1 MKRLAALLTLVL
13 MGCSTSAPSIDHQ
26 SIDHLVTISKALLPV
41 GSSIP
46 ANNAGVGTNLAGDRV
61 STLDSTR
68 IVSLANGAAESL
80 VAMGLGDH
88 LVGRDIASTFPEVA
102 KVPVV
107 AMGHQVSAEK
117 VLATSPTIVIVDAS
131 TGPKSA
137 LQQIASTGVSV
148 VVIPEAWTV
157 TTAHDRML
165 ALGKAVGAEDV
176 ARGLLQDIPKFSIAP
191 SPRVI
196 FLYLRGPSSIYLLG
210 GKGSG
215 ADQVITLA
223 GGLDAGAVLS
233 DKPFAPITA
242 ETIAQANP
250 DLILVMTKGLASVG
264 GVKGLIALPGVA
276 QTSAG
281 KNRRVVAVDDS
292 LLLSF
297 GPRLPDLVKQINS
310 AMVTVMK

>member
-1 MKRLAALLTLVL
+1 MKRMAILLSLLLV
-13 MGCSTSAPSIDHQ
+13 GCSASEPSA
-26 SIDHLVTISKALLPV
+26 DHLVTISKAVLPV
-41 GSSIP
+41 GAAISP
-46 ANNAGVGTNLAGDRV
+46 NQMGVGRDLAGARV
-61 STLDSTR
+61 SQLDSTR
-68 IVSLANGAAESL
+68 IVALANGAAESL
-80 VAMGLGDH
+80 VALGFGDH

-137 LQQIASTGVSV
+137 LEQIASTGVSV

-157 TTAHDRML
+157 AAANDRLL
-165 ALGKAVGAEDV
+165 ALGKVVGAEEAARTLLSDV
-176 ARGLLQDIPKFSIAP
+176 PKLTISP

-223 GGLDAGAVLS
+223 GGVDTGASLS
-233 DKPFAPITA
+233 NKPFAPITA

-250 DLILVMTKGLASVG
+250 DLILVMTKGLESVG
-264 GVKGLIALPGVA
+264 GVKGLIALPGVS

-281 KNRRVVAVDDS
+281 KNRRVIAVDDS

-297 GPRLPDLVKQINS
+297 GPRLPDLIKQINA

>member
-1 MKRLAALLTLVL
+1 
-13 MGCSTSAPSIDHQ
+13 
-26 SIDHLVTISKALLPV
+26 
-41 GSSIP
+41 
-46 ANNAGVGTNLAGDRV
+46 
-61 STLDSTR
+61 
-68 IVSLANGAAESL
+68 
-80 VAMGLGDH
+80 
-88 LVGRDIASTFPEVA
+88 
-102 KVPVV
+102 
-107 AMGHQVSAEK
+107 MGHQVSAEK
-117 VLATSPTIVIVDAS
+117 VLATSPTVVIVDAS

-157 TTAHDRML
+157 AAANDRLL
-165 ALGKAVGAEDV
+165 ALGKAVGAEEAARTLLSDV
-176 ARGLLQDIPKFSIAP
+176 PQLTISP

-215 ADQVITLA
+215 ADQVISLA
-223 GGLDAGAVLS
+223 GGVDVGAELS
-233 DKPFAPITA
+233 NKPFAPITA

-264 GVKGLIALPGVA
+264 GVQGLLGLPGVA
-276 QTSAG
+276 QTTAG
-281 KNRRVVAVDDS
+281 KNRRVIAVDDS

-297 GPRLPDLVKQINS
+297 GPRLPDLIKQINV

>member
-1 MKRLAALLTLVL
+1 MKRLALLLTLVL
-13 MGCSTSAPSIDHQ
+13 MGCSTSTPSIDHPA
-26 SIDHLVTISKALLPV
+26 IDHLVTISKAVLPV
-41 GSSIP
+41 GATIS
-46 ANNAGVGTNLAGDRV
+46 ANQMGVGSDLAGARV
-61 STLDSTR
+61 SQLDSSR
-68 IVSLANGAAESL
+68 IVALANGAAESL
-80 VAMGLGDH
+80 VALGFGDH

-117 VLATSPTIVIVDAS
+117 VLATSPTVVIVDAS

-157 TTAHDRML
+157 AAANDRLL
-165 ALGKAVGAEDV
+165 ALGKAVGAEEAARTLLSDV
-176 ARGLLQDIPKFSIAP
+176 PQLTISP

-215 ADQVITLA
+215 ADQVISLA
-223 GGLDAGAVLS
+223 GGVDVGAELS
-233 DKPFAPITA
+233 NKPFAPITA

-264 GVKGLIALPGVA
+264 GVQGLLGLPGVA
-276 QTSAG
+276 QTTAG
-281 KNRRVVAVDDS
+281 KNRRVIAVDDS

-297 GPRLPDLVKQINS
+297 GPRLPDLIKQINV

>member
-1 MKRLAALLTLVL
+1 MKRLALLLTLVL
-13 MGCSTSAPSIDHQ
+13 MGCSTSTPSIDHPG
-26 SIDHLVTISKALLPV
+26 IDHLVTISKAVLPV
-41 GSSIP
+41 GATIS
-46 ANNAGVGTNLAGDRV
+46 ANQMGVGSDLAGARV
-61 STLDSTR
+61 SQLDSSR
-68 IVSLANGAAESL
+68 IVALANGAAESL
-80 VAMGLGDH
+80 VALGFGDH

-117 VLATSPTIVIVDAS
+117 VLATSPTVVIVDAS

-137 LQQIASTGVSV
+137 LQQIESTGVSV

-157 TTAHDRML
+157 AAANDRLL
-165 ALGKAVGAEDV
+165 ALGKAVGAEEAARTLLSDV
-176 ARGLLQDIPKFSIAP
+176 PKLTISP

-215 ADQVITLA
+215 ADQVISLA
-223 GGLDAGAVLS
+223 GGVDVGAELS
-233 DKPFAPITA
+233 NKPFAPITA

-264 GVKGLIALPGVA
+264 GVQGLLGLPGVA
-276 QTSAG
+276 QTTAG
-281 KNRRVVAVDDS
+281 KNRRVIAVDDS

-297 GPRLPDLVKQINS
+297 GPRLPDLIKQINS

>member
-1 MKRLAALLTLVL
+1 MKRLALLLTLVL
-13 MGCSTSAPSIDHQ
+13 MGCSTSTPSIDHPA
-26 SIDHLVTISKALLPV
+26 IDHLVTISKAVLPV
-41 GSSIP
+41 GATIS
-46 ANNAGVGTNLAGDRV
+46 ANQMGVGSDLAGARV
-61 STLDSTR
+61 SQLDSSR
-68 IVSLANGAAESL
+68 IVALANGAAESL
-80 VAMGLGDH
+80 VALGFGDH

-117 VLATSPTIVIVDAS
+117 VLATSPTVVIVDAS

-137 LQQIASTGVSV
+137 LQQIESTGVSV

-157 TTAHDRML
+157 AAANDRLL
-165 ALGKAVGAEDV
+165 ALGKAVGAEEAARTLLSDV
-176 ARGLLQDIPKFSIAP
+176 PKLTISP

-215 ADQVITLA
+215 ADQVISLA
-223 GGLDAGAVLS
+223 GGVDVGAELS
-233 DKPFAPITA
+233 NKPFAPITA

-264 GVKGLIALPGVA
+264 GVQGLLELPGVA
-276 QTSAG
+276 QTKAG
-281 KNRRVVAVDDS
+281 KNRRVIAVDDS

-297 GPRLPDLVKQINS
+297 GPRLPDLIKQINS